1 MLPVIFLV
9 KLCKFTALFK
19 CFKREDDNA
28 SWYTCVQCSWWHNM
42 LQGTTA
48 KFKFHQYL
56 FMLGLGPP
64 NLMPA
69 NISGYTYIIG
79 YTRWKLLRDWET
91 TREKCL
97 HKVERGWEATREATR
112 EKCLPGTS
120 SLVGVFT
127 DLFWYGRV
135 GRYRLN
141 TLPGSDWV
149 AMVRN
154 SCSLHH
160 IHMLGGEGREK
171 M

>member
-1 MLPVIFLV
+1 MTTLPDTHACNVHDG
-9 KLCKFTALFK
+9 
-19 CFKREDDNA
+19 R
-28 SWYTCVQCSWWHNM
+28 HNM

-48 KFKFHQYL
+48 EFKFHQYL
-56 FMLGLGPP
+56 FPLGLGPP
-64 NLMPA
+64 NLTPA

-97 HKVERGWEATREATR
+97 S
-112 EKCLPGTS
+112 GTS